1 MIPRGSAR
9 TAGIPAGDAAGIRA
23 AIPAGPPYRRSPAGA
38 AIPTRRQASV
48 RSHHSLGSSFEAVHA
63 CPPRAGPSGPRVP
76 VLVKGIFLSVE
87 SGVICRR
94 PDIPRNFRATSPEPV
109 TTAAPP
115 WPECA
120 RRGLDLIPPPNRK
133 DETMQD
139 TVDQA
144 HVQCVLAALS
154 TPSP

>member
-1 MIPRGSAR
+1 M
-9 TAGIPAGDAAGIRA
+9 
-23 AIPAGPPYRRSPAGA
+23 
-38 AIPTRRQASV
+38 
-48 RSHHSLGSSFEAVHA
+48 SFEAVHA
-63 CPPRAGPSGPRVP
+63 CPPGAGPSGSRVP
-76 VLVKGIFLSVE
+76 VLVKGIALSVE

-94 PDIPRNFRATSPEPV
+94 LDSPCNFRATLPEPV

-115 WPECA
+115 RRECV

-144 HVQCVLAALS
+144 YSAVPRILADIIQDAFRAVCATAAPTAQQGVLILRHRPGWAA
-154 TPSP
+154 PGEVRQGSPPGPDR